1 MSRQAFR
8 RILLA
13 AGIAIALLGVY
24 ASSQTSEEVKWDSIV
39 SIAITA
45 VGVYLAVVGLVLVL
59 GTGEAEPPAERERQV
74 LPDVSVTM
82 IYGGFVG
89 IIALVAGLVAGHY
102 IGRNEGFITFI
113 FAFIVANLI
122 FGLPLALANSGSNR

>member
-1 MSRQAFR
+1 MSRQAVQR
-8 RILLA
+8 LLLA
-13 AGIAIALLGVY
+13 AGIVIAALGVY
-24 ASSQTSEEVKWDSIV
+24 ASSQTSEEVRWDSIV

-45 VGVYLAVVGLVLVL
+45 VGVYLTVVGLVLVL
-59 GTGEAEPPAERERQV
+59 GTGEPEPPAERERHV
-74 LPDVSVTM
+74 LPEGSVAM

-89 IIALVAGLVAGHY
+89 TIALVAGLVAGHY

-122 FGLPLALANSGSNR
+122 FGLPLAIANAGSNR